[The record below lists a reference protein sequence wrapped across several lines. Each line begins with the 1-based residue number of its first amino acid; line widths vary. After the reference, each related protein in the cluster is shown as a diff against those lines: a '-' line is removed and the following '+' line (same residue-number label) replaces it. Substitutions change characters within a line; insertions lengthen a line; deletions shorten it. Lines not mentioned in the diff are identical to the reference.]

1 MRPAL
6 ALACLSLVLAA
17 AGCGGSSS
25 SSTTSTTSG
34 STTTG
39 SAGSAAAL
47 GPARLKSKG
56 ALTVATDPT
65 YAPMESIASDG
76 KTIEGVDVDLANAFF
91 KQLGLKADIVKA
103 SFPGIIPGLKSS
115 AKYDLAMS
123 SMTDDKDREKVV
135 DFVTYFSAG
144 TSFYVK
150 TDGPTINTLADLCGH
165 SVGAEAGTTQVDA
178 ARAQST
184 KCTDAGKKGVDVK
197 AYPDQNAANLAIASG
212 RQEVGMADS

>member
-6 ALACLSLVLAA
+6 ALACLSLALAAA
-17 AGCGGSSS
+17 AGCGGSNSNDTT
-25 SSTTSTTSG
+25 SSTTA

-39 SAGSAAAL
+39 SDGSAAVL
-47 GPARLKSKG
+47 VPAALKSKG
-56 ALTVATDPT
+56 TLRLATDPT

-76 KTIEGVDVDLANAFF
+76 KTIEGVDVDLANALF
-91 KQLGLKADIVKA
+91 KKLGLKADILKA

-123 SMTDDKDREKVV
+123 SMTDNKGREKVV

-165 SVGAEAGTTQVDA
+165 SVGAEAG
-178 ARAQST
+178 
-184 KCTDAGKKGVDVK
+184 
-197 AYPDQNAANLAIASG
+197 
-212 RQEVGMADS
+212 